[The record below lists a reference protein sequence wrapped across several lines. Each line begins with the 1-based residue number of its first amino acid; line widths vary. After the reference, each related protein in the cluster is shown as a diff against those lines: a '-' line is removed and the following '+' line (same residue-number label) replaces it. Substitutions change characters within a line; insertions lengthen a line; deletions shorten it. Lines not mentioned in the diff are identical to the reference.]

1 MKQFEDLEAVT
12 LYCRECQQAMPVRK
26 RLLLVMLDHE
36 LYEYLCS
43 GCGSS
48 LGQKKE
54 PLPPTNI
61 EIRNP

>member
-1 MKQFEDLEAVT
+1 MNEFEKLEAVT
-12 LYCRECQQAMPVRK
+12 LYCRQCGQAMPVRK

-36 LYEYLCS
+36 LYEYLCT
-43 GCGSS
+43 GCGNS

-54 PLPPTNI
+54 PLPPANI

>member
-1 MKQFEDLEAVT
+1 MNEFEQLEAVT
-12 LYCRECQQAMPVRK
+12 LYCRQCGQAMPVRK

-36 LYEYLCS
+36 LYEYLCT

-54 PLPPTNI
+54 PFPPASLNI
-61 EIRNP
+61 P